1 MTQESPRLSPRQ
13 RYLENRQRKQNLT
26 FSVIFSVMAV
36 LVIISLLSI
45 LGLVSLPLPSGFSDG
60 GKYADEGDVP
70 CPATATTPL
79 DPSSVTVQVLN
90 ATSRAGLAGDASS
103 MLDKAGFQTK
113 EVGNASSE
121 YAGAVE
127 IDAGPRAVDAAYT
140 VARYFPE
147 SRVTLTDSTDTT
159 VTVILGG
166 FYEGVLSDEEI
177 EKVAQDVSVL
187 SGPATCL
194 PLNPETSGS
203 ESDEESGESGQ
214 SGAQSGAQSGQ

>member
-36 LVIISLLSI
+36 LVITSLLSI

-60 GKYADEGDVP
+60 GKYAGEGDVP
-70 CPATATTPL
+70 CPSAATAPL
-79 DPSSVTVQVLN
+79 DPASITVQVLN
-90 ATSRAGLAGDASS
+90 ATSRAGLAGDASA
-103 MLDKAGFQTK
+103 MLEKAGFQTK

-159 VTVILGG
+159 VTVVLGG
-166 FYEGVLSDEEI
+166 FYDGALSDEDLQ
-177 EKVAQDVSVL
+177 KVSQDVSAL

-194 PLNPETSGS
+194 PLDPEGSGS
-203 ESDEESGESGQ
+203 ESGEQSGESGQ
-214 SGAQSGAQSGQ
+214 SGSQSGAQSGQ